1 MQSLAR
7 LSDVYLPNTSF
18 IFMTKDDMYFHVK
31 SKYIVLIWGLTRM
44 LPVPVLK
51 RKDSLLTTSSTKFV
65 TGTPSSC
72 RIRVYQTWKL
82 KYQNTTVRCWRL
94 VLQWMLMED
103 LVTVEKS
110 PTARYP
116 TSAALT
122 RRASST
128 SPGLSGTTMVTSRAT
143 LGWLVTHLKHDG
155 DDTSPTL
162 TTEKNAE
169 AQSRPVTFGNWKTP
183 TSPTPSP
190 GTSSGRAQSYN
201 PVTKHADCAVCTLEK
216 FFILYHPKQA

>member
-94 VLQWMLMED
+94 VLQWNYFHHVSTE
-103 LVTVEKS
+103 T
-110 PTARYP
+110 
-116 TSAALT
+116 
-122 RRASST
+122 ST
-128 SPGLSGTTMVTSRAT
+128 SFFPEEKTESKTSRRTGIPLSVSTPPAPFQSINFHSIIRNFMYHHV
-143 LGWLVTHLKHDG
+143 LVCLIVIPLKSG
-155 DDTSPTL
+155 SPPR
-162 TTEKNAE
+162 N
-169 AQSRPVTFGNWKTP
+169 N
-183 TSPTPSP
+183 
-190 GTSSGRAQSYN
+190 
-201 PVTKHADCAVCTLEK
+201 
-216 FFILYHPKQA
+216 LYGKI